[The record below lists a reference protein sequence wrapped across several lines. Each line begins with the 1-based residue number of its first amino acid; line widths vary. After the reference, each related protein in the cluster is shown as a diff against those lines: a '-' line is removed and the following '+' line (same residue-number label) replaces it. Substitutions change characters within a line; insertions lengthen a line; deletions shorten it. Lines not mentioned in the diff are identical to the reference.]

1 MKFYLAYE
9 IEDGETT
16 LLHMTEDINH
26 PDFGLGLE
34 PEEAAKHEGKPHV
47 QIIYDP
53 YGSDPTHFFG
63 MVQVEMPLGDLL
75 NLVHDREHWPYMEK
89 LLTAALD
96 AHPKAEV
103 VA

>member
-26 PDFGLGLE
+26 PDFGLGFE
-34 PEEAAKHEGKPHV
+34 PEEAVKHEGKPHLGFWV
-47 QIIYDP
+47 C
-53 YGSDPTHFFG
+53 SDPTHFFG

-75 NLVHDREHWPYMEK
+75 NLVHDHEHWPYMAN

-96 AHPKAEV
+96 AHPEAEV

>member
-9 IEDGETT
+9 IEDGDIT

-34 PEEAAKHEGKPHV
+34 PEEAAKHEGEPHLKA
-47 QIIYDP
+47 
-53 YGSDPTHFFG
+53 GEFG
-63 MVQVEMPLGDLL
+63 MVQVEMPFDELIQI
-75 NLVHDREHWPYMEK
+75 VHDHEHWPHMEK
-89 LLTAALD
+89 LLKAALD